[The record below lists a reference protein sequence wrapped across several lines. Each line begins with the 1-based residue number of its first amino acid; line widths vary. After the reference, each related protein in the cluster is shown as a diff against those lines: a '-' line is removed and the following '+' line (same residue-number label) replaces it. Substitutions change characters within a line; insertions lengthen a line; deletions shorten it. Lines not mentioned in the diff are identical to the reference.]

1 MGLMIFIS
9 CGGFSGLVSLTPT
22 QWWLL
27 PQKPSLERWVQFNP
41 EIGSYQVECL
51 EKVIYLRFR
60 TTDLSLEAGSHE
72 LMNNFAS
79 LVLVSDT
86 STMETKL
93 SVYVI
98 LSTAISDEDL
108 WSFTR
113 EVVYISPPGF
123 FFFFFCMCVCDI
135 VCVNDV
141 SVFKMKYLWRRLVK
155 HKVGLSSPFLIFFFP
170 YLFPSS
176 FFPLPPVK

>member
-1 MGLMIFIS
+1 M
-9 CGGFSGLVSLTPT
+9 
-22 QWWLL
+22 
-27 PQKPSLERWVQFNP
+27 QFNP

-123 FFFFFCMCVCDI
+123 FVFFFFVCVCVI
-135 VCVNDV
+135 
-141 SVFKMKYLWRRLVK
+141 
-155 HKVGLSSPFLIFFFP
+155 
-170 YLFPSS
+170 
-176 FFPLPPVK
+176 